1 MMLHRHM
8 QTRLYI
14 SYCSSDGYRL
24 SSVGG
29 GASLR
34 LECKLNYKDVS
45 RTSDE
50 YWIHCKIDMM
60 SCQQMY
66 LVYTISRLGSLGIL
80 CDEADREALSC
91 NLYIGNLTI
100 TGKLNELEDFI
111 LSKLF

>member
-1 MMLHRHM
+1 M

-14 SYCSSDGYRL
+14 SYSSSDGYRL

-60 SCQQMY
+60 SCQQLRCTWY
-66 LVYTISRLGSLGIL
+66 L
-80 CDEADREALSC
+80 
-91 NLYIGNLTI
+91 LYQDWGPWVFCVMKR
-100 TGKLNELEDFI
+100 TGKLLAVTCT
-111 LSKLF
+111 SVT